1 MGKESLGREIARLY
15 VGLGIREVGVMVEGA
30 GRIAVWIGA
39 GGGGWRRRGGGG
51 GQRLGGWMGTFFT
64 RGSWRLHWLLFLEC
78 WVGRG

>member
-51 GQRLGGWMGTFFT
+51 GAVAGGVDGHVF
-64 RGSWRLHWLLFLEC
+64 H
-78 WVGRG
+78 